1 MPTPEACP
9 GKSGGS
15 GPTQRRARR
24 SVTSGLLVCIAWN
37 GSGGMYAKNPRR
49 GFFSELPDGHT
60 TGTCPRPSPTHYPG
74 HTDPLILGTLV
85 HSHISTSERT
95 IRRISLRE
103 IPRKVSGWVP
113 SDVVLGWSGAV
124 MQLCGRVPRL
134 ATILHPLYQTFLL
147 RCYTTTFSTA
157 VRARSRP
164 VFARADTRRGSRA
177 SLRNL
182 YSTNEPLFESRAIPF
197 K

>member
-24 SVTSGLLVCIAWN
+24 SVTSGFLVCIAWN

-85 HSHISTSERT
+85 HSRISTSERT
-95 IRRISLRE
+95 MRRISLRE

-113 SDVVLGWSGAV
+113 PDVVLGWSGAV
-124 MQLCGRVPRL
+124 MQLCGRVPPSGDDPSPPVPNIFATVLHCYFQHGRPRPL
-134 ATILHPLYQTFLL
+134 ASGIRTRGHP
-147 RCYTTTFSTA
+147 
-157 VRARSRP
+157 SREP
-164 VFARADTRRGSRA
+164 RQPPK
-177 SLRNL
+177 
-182 YSTNEPLFESRAIPF
+182 PLFDQ
-197 K
+197 